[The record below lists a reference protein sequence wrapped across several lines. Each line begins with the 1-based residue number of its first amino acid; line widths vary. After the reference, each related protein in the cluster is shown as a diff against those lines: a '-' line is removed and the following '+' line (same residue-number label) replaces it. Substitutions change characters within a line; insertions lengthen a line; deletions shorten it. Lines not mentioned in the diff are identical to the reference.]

1 MPQQPARNP
10 ALRARTRGRTFR
22 VRFDLK
28 TCYELERAAAVRN
41 LAPEVLLSAIGR
53 TVVHAT
59 SSMPC
64 STTNQTIRHGRSA
77 RHFRSAPDAENA
89 YG

>member
-1 MPQQPARNP
+1 VPQQPARNP

-28 TCYELERAAAVRN
+28 ACYELERAAAVRN

-53 TVVHAT
+53 TVVHDDLIDAVLDD
-59 SSMPC
+59 
-64 STTNQTIRHGRSA
+64 Q
-77 RHFRSAPDAENA
+77 PDDPT
-89 YG
+89 